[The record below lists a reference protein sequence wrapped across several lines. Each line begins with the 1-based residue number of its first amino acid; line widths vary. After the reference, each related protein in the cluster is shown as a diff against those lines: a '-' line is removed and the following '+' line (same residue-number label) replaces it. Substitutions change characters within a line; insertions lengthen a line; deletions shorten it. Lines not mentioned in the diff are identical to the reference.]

1 MLATTLLL
9 SAALTALP
17 MAGYIDRIVEHR
29 ADGDVILRTSEHSDF
44 NGSRI
49 RLEQKLRRLSGNR
62 FSIDFSDQPAATKTY
77 HEALCL
83 ESGMRPSTGR
93 GILGGENAIAAWSCV
108 SSETREGTPATIEE
122 IERAFDEPA
131 SSQDNWTDYARTAA
145 PSGSAAPGQPFFAI
159 GSMSVKS
166 SVAGAVSY
174 SVSVDDRRCYAQ
186 SAERHAGAFEL
197 SAQTGVNCSGTRP
210 GSLNTELRACVPRA
224 CGLSQGSYRIR

>member
-1 MLATTLLL
+1 MLATALLF
-9 SAALTALP
+9 SAALLP
-17 MAGYIDRIVEHR
+17 LPVTGYIDRVVAPS

-44 NGSRI
+44 NGGKI
-49 RLEQKLRRLSGNR
+49 RLEQKLRRLSGDR
-62 FSIDFSDQPAATKTY
+62 FSIDFSDQPAFTKIY

-83 ESGMRPSTGR
+83 EGGMRPSTER
-93 GILGGENAIAAWSCV
+93 GVLGGEDAIAAWSCV

-122 IERAFDEPA
+122 IERVVDEPA
-131 SSQDNWTDYARTAA
+131 SSQENWTDYARTAA
-145 PSGSAAPGQPFFAI
+145 PSGSAALGQPFFAV

-174 SVSVDDRRCYAQ
+174 SVSVDDRRCYFQ

-197 SAQTGVNCSGTRP
+197 SAQTGVSCSGDRP
-210 GSLNTELRACVPRA
+210 GSLNTETRACVPRA